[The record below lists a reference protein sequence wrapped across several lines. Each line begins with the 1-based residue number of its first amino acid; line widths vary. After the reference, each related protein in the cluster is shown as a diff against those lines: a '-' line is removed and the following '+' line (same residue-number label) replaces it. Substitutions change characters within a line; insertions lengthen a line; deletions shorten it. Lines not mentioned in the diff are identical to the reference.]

1 MQGRTGKQEWVT
13 SFMISYSTDAFQW
26 QYITDKYGNQKV
38 FQGNVND
45 HEIKHNYFDH
55 SISAR
60 FVKFHTIQW
69 FRHPSMR
76 VEIVGCQGEIQEI
89 NKKILNKIEIIIYFL
104 FKRVQTTIRHTSIRK
119 N

>member
-1 MQGRTGKQEWVT
+1 
-13 SFMISYSTDAFQW
+13 MITYSTDAFQW

-76 VEIVGCQGEIQEI
+76 VEIVGCQGEYFVISFFARDKI
-89 NKKILNKIEIIIYFL
+89 ILN
-104 FKRVQTTIRHTSIRK
+104 
-119 N
+119 